1 MSKNLKVTIL
11 TAAAAALL
19 NAGVK
24 ADQAYDPDQKFIEGA
39 APVKLSDQEQANLR
53 AVREWSSGG
62 TRALL
67 GATVNDKGTLVFPY
81 GASAPTLVCSI
92 LQVCDVELKRGEQI
106 NSVNLGDSARWS
118 IEAAVSG
125 TGGDAVQHVLVKPLD
140 AGLDTSMV
148 ITTDERTYRLKLKST
163 ADEYMPSIAFSY
175 PEDLR
180 AQFER
185 QQALVKKE
193 REDHSITTG
202 LSGESKTYLGNLN
215 FKYEIEGDVSW
226 KPVRVFDDGHK
237 TVIEM
242 PETMLARTAPS
253 LLILEKEGGLF
264 SDEKTALINYRLQG
278 TRYIV
283 DGLFET
289 AILTMDVGDDQQR
302 VVITREEEL

>member
-1 MSKNLKVTIL
+1 MKTLKL
-11 TAAAAALL
+11 TAAAAAVVLGT
-19 NAGVK
+19 AAAW
-24 ADQAYDPDQKFIEGA
+24 ADSAYSDRSFASGA
-39 APVKLSDQEQANLR
+39 APVVLTDQEQANLR
-53 AVREWSSGG
+53 AVREWSTGG

-67 GATVNDKGTLVFPY
+67 GATVNDKGTLIFPY

-92 LQVCDVELKRGEQI
+92 LQVCDIELKRGESI

-118 IEAAVSG
+118 VEAAVSG
-125 TGGDAVQHVLVKPLD
+125 DSGEGAVQHVLVKPLD
-140 AGLDTSMV
+140 IGLNTSMV

-185 QQALVKKE
+185 QQALAKKE
-193 REDHSITTG
+193 RDDHSITTG
-202 LSGESKTYLGNLN
+202 FSGESKTYLGNLN
-215 FKYEIEGDVSW
+215 FKYEIDGDVSW

-242 PETMLARTAPS
+242 PEVMLARTAPS
-253 LLILEKEGGLF
+253 LLILEDEGGIF

-302 VVITREEEL
+302 VVITREEKL